1 MKRYIIIS
9 YDGSS
14 LNTSEVISIA
24 SQLKV
29 VKPDVENV
37 HASTMDETE
46 VNSVVI
52 RHAENKN
59 ATELSVVESACIYVK
74 EKFGKFFNSKMKL
87 MLALSEAV
95 NDEPNNESL
104 MSAIKVM
111 SCGVSKKFRDSYGI
125 STDVICVFKM
135 IQSNMQSCVEH
146 NVILRKCIVNVMQ
159 KLKQRLISVT
169 SFRTN

>member
-9 YDGSS
+9 YEGSNLS
-14 LNTSEVISIA
+14 SSEVVSIA

-46 VNSVVI
+46 VNSIVI
-52 RHAENKN
+52 RHAENKS

-87 MLALSEAV
+87 MLALVEAV

-104 MSAIKVM
+104 ANAIKVI
-111 SCGVSKKFRDSYGI
+111 SCGVSKRMRDSYGI
-125 STDVICVFKM
+125 STDVICVFKTV
-135 IQSNMQSCVEH
+135 QGNM
-146 NVILRKCIVNVMQ
+146 
-159 KLKQRLISVT
+159 
-169 SFRTN
+169 